1 MDLEGQQQLIWL
13 LLQYMTLSI
22 LPNPL
27 FFASKSGLEGSCV
40 SQSRI
45 SLLLGCCLG
54 RTKRFIWG
62 HMNFIIVFLSFLLT
76 DGYTFYS
83 VSQERFLDE
92 LELEAKVVRAQ
103 AAKTTADWSWHSMGH
118 KWAATGWTVFSEFH
132 LLTPDE
138 DQLAQ
143 HMGHLCPPFA
153 LWESATVLL
162 LNHFPW
168 LKM

>member
-118 KWAATGWTVFSEFH
+118 KWAATGRTVFSEFH
-132 LLTPDE
+132 LLTPDWGPVGTTYG
-138 DQLAQ
+138 AFMPSFCT
-143 HMGHLCPPFA
+143 MGICHCFIVK
-153 LWESATVLL
+153 S
-162 LNHFPW
+162 FP
-168 LKM
+168 MA